1 MAKNNRRIF
10 NQIGRAQVTGLVD
23 KNNNSLLA
31 DSEAAGIVSF
41 DNVRIKGD
49 LKVYGNQTTITS
61 STLEVSDKNIVIAK
75 GAYDS
80 DSYNNAGITI
90 ADSDALFESG
100 TSPVFQYSGQRDA
113 WIANRKILVNVNKEQ
128 ATDSDAMV
136 TVGGF
141 NTSLAAATTFT
152 TLKAKVDSDADAGEA
167 LKTDL
172 ANFKVETRG
181 RLDSDSAR
189 IQSLTYVNERLDSD
203 STRLQQIATELKAR
217 LDSETIRVS
226 AINTQMNI
234 NTANIAS
241 ITLDSD
247 GVVNMF
253 NEHSLINITA
263 DSDILKPLF
272 RKVMNDFTIRDVSN
286 NIVFSFFDET

>member
-31 DSEAAGIVSF
+31 DSDSAGFVSF
-41 DNVRIKGD
+41 DNVRIHGD
-49 LKVYGNQTTITS
+49 LKVYGNTTTVTS
-61 STLEVSDKNIVIAK
+61 ATLEVSDKNIVIAK
-75 GAYDS
+75 GATDS
-80 DSYNNAGITI
+80 DQYNNAGITI
-90 ADSDALFESG
+90 TDSDALFSG
-100 TSPVFQYSGQRDA
+100 SVPSFQYNGQRDA

-141 NTSLAAATTFT
+141 NSSLASASSFT

-172 ANFKVETRG
+172 ANFKVETRA
-181 RLDSDSAR
+181 RLDSDSTR
-189 IQSLTYVNERLDSD
+189 IQGLNYVNERLDSD
-203 STRLQQIATELKAR
+203 STRLQQVATELKAR

-226 AINTQMNI
+226 AINKQLNI